1 MSSPLDQSEVDA
13 LMQAIQEG
21 RVSSTDAGGEGAP
34 VLGYD
39 LTSQERII
47 RGQMPTLDSIDDRIA
62 SMFGGALTARMRM
75 ELRVAA
81 TPASL
86 LKFSDVAALLASPAT
101 VGLMSFGPGHG
112 LGVVILDGGLSKA
125 LVAGALGDRKARA
138 DAQEGAGK
146 NEITNVERLVLK
158 HLLGMLCEAMNV
170 SWADILPIKPEVV
183 RFESDPRMAMIAAP
197 SDLAILC
204 AFEMAGAAS
213 GKLQVVI
220 PYATVEPVKKHLSSP
235 PRQAGAQDASF
246 MARLSR
252 ELLDVKVQVR
262 AEIGRA
268 KVSFSRLLE
277 LKVGD
282 LLTLDGSEQAPVP
295 VYVQGRRKLQGAP
308 RVVGGSM
315 AVVLDQGLRGKDR
328 SEAGERGRGG
338 GAAGQPGP
346 GGQGGVGGH
355 GGVGKKNPGAAAA

>member
-21 RVSSTDAGGEGAP
+21 RVSSGDGKGEEAP

-62 SMFGGALTARMRM
+62 SMFGGALSARMRM

-86 LKFSDVAALLASPAT
+86 LKFSDVAALLAPPST
-101 VGLMSFGPGHG
+101 VGLMSLGPGHG
-112 LGVVILDGGLSKA
+112 LGAVILDGGLAKA

-138 DAQEGAGK
+138 DAQEGAAK
-146 NEITNVERLVLK
+146 AEITNVERLVLK
-158 HLLGMLCEAMNV
+158 HLLGMLCEAMHT
-170 SWADILPIKPEVV
+170 SWADILAIKPEVL
-183 RFESDPRMAMIAAP
+183 RFEGDPRMAMIAAP

-204 AFEMAGAAS
+204 GFEMAGAAS
-213 GKLQVVI
+213 GRLQVVI
-220 PYATVEPVKKHLSSP
+220 PYATVEPVKKLLSSP

-246 MARLSR
+246 MSRLSR
-252 ELLDVKVQVR
+252 ELLDVKLQIR
-262 AEIGRA
+262 AEMGRA

-277 LKVGD
+277 LQVGD
-282 LLTLDGSEQAPVP
+282 LIALDGSEQAPVP

-308 RVVGGSM
+308 RVVGGNL
-315 AVVLDQGLRGKDR
+315 AVVLEQGLRSKEKP
-328 SEAGERGRGG
+328 EAERGARS
-338 GAAGQPGP
+338 AGQ
-346 GGQGGVGGH
+346 GGQGGHGGQSGH
-355 GGVGKKNPGAAAA
+355 GKKGPGAAAA